1 MALSSTCSGVFFL
14 AATGYLDGQEA
25 TTSWF
30 SASQFRK
37 LFPQVK
43 LMDEKIIVDNGK
55 IVTGGATL
63 SFQNLCIYLI
73 EKYYGVEIGNYAAKM
88 FLVDKGKHNQMTYS
102 IFSDQKNHNDDT
114 IADIQTFIEQNAAK
128 KLIVSELAE
137 KALLAER
144 TFIRRFKTATG
155 NTPSE
160 YIQRV
165 KIELAKKL
173 LENDKSAI
181 KEICYE
187 TGYEDQS
194 YFRNVFKKY
203 AGLTPVEYKRQFTF
217 QL

>member
-1 MALSSTCSGVFFL
+1 MQRL
-14 AATGYLDGQEA
+14 
-25 TTSWF
+25 TTLRLK
-30 SASQFRK
+30 AIQIA
-37 LFPQVK
+37 
-43 LMDEKIIVDNGK
+43 MDEKIIVDNGK
-55 IVTGGATL
+55 MVTGGATL

-114 IADIQTFIEQNAAK
+114 IADIQKYIEQNAAK

-160 YIQRV
+160 YI
-165 KIELAKKL
+165 
-173 LENDKSAI
+173 
-181 KEICYE
+181 
-187 TGYEDQS
+187 
-194 YFRNVFKKY
+194 
-203 AGLTPVEYKRQFTF
+203 
-217 QL
+217 